1 MGPELEKAI
10 TELSLR
16 MRLIRAVQE
25 GDEQEMLSE
34 REALIMQQLLERG
47 TMTISEIAESWPNV
61 SESTI
66 SMTITRLWR
75 EKQFVSKTIKP
86 ENQRI
91 TIVGLTEKGKKEIEK
106 YLKQR
111 SERFS
116 ALFRAIN
123 VTPEEKE
130 MLIRI
135 CRRGVG
141 FLDDFLGL
149 KNEQSVSNDNKS
161 SE

>member
-10 TELSLR
+10 HELSLR
-16 MRLIRAVQE
+16 MRLIRAMQE
-25 GDEQEMLSE
+25 GDASETITE
-34 REALIMQQLLERG
+34 REALIMQQLLEQG
-47 TMTISEIAESWPNV
+47 MMMISEIAESWPNV

-75 EKQFVSKTIKP
+75 EKGFVSKTINP

-91 TIVGLTEKGKKEIEK
+91 TLVELTEKGKREIET

-116 ALFRAIN
+116 ALFHAIN

-130 MLIRI
+130 VLIRI
-135 CRRGVG
+135 CKRGVC
-141 FLDDFLGL
+141 FLDDRLGFQ
-149 KNEQSVSNDNKS
+149 KKETESKI
-161 SE
+161 